1 MPDGTNPPIPLA
13 EAKAHISSLVARVEA
28 GAEFVLTRHGK
39 PVARLVPVAPVIDRK
54 PGTFKGP
61 FWESLT
67 EEKIMEIFRPMTD
80 EEVREEGWE

>member
-1 MPDGTNPPIPLA
+1 MPDGPNIPLA
-13 EAKAHISSLVARVEA
+13 EAKAQISALVAQVEN

-39 PVARLVPVAPVIDRK
+39 PVARLVPVDSQIHRK
-54 PGTFKGP
+54 PGVFTGP
-61 FWESLT
+61 FWEGLT

>member
-1 MPDGTNPPIPLA
+1 M
-13 EAKAHISSLVARVEA
+13 
-28 GAEFVLTRHGK
+28 LTRHGK

-54 PGTFKGP
+54 PGTFTGP

-67 EEKIMEIFRPMTD
+67 EEKVMEIFRPMTD